1 MSGLAAKISRL
12 EAACRQLLDEYPD
25 GLSEQALL
33 HYLRLPPH
41 ELMPSLPPGDSLGL
55 FQSHF
60 LLFHTLY
67 SLRDL
72 LREEQL
78 GELEISPLLIR
89 IRPYVQGES
98 ALNEVEPLREY
109 YLDLEQLHGTDA
121 EAVEQLLSGFWQQLG
136 IEDEKAQA
144 LATLQ
149 LQEPVTL
156 NEVKAQ
162 YRRLAMQH
170 HPDRGGD
177 AARMHDLNH
186 ALSILQRY
194 LG

>member
-1 MSGLAAKISRL
+1 MNGLDVTIRRL
-12 EAACRQLLDEYPD
+12 EAACRQLLGEYPD

-33 HYLRLPPH
+33 QYLRLPPY
-41 ELMPSLPPGDSLGL
+41 ELMPVLSPGDSLGL

-67 SLRDL
+67 RLRDR
-72 LREEQL
+72 LRGEQL
-78 GELEISPLLIR
+78 GELEISPLVIR
-89 IRPYVQGES
+89 VRSYVQGEA
-98 ALNEVEPLREY
+98 ALDEVDPLREY
-109 YLDLEQLHGTDA
+109 YLDLEQLHATDA

-136 IEDEKAQA
+136 AEDEKTQA
-144 LATLQ
+144 LTTLL

-162 YRRLAMQH
+162 YRRLAMQY

-177 AARMHDLNH
+177 AARMHELNH
-186 ALSILQRY
+186 ALSILQRC